1 MNEDSMKELER
12 LRKQISQQEKMA
24 SLGLLSA
31 GIAHEI
37 QDDLNNDQAGDPSS
51 PVVIHRQDNQ
61 DPVGQYELL
70 YDLQLYFERCY
81 ISNVEVCHINK
92 CLLPL

>member
-1 MNEDSMKELER
+1 LVALDTEFDC
-12 LRKQISQQEKMA
+12 
-24 SLGLLSA
+24 SLFYHFGEILFLFQLFA
-31 GIAHEI
+31 QFRFVDI